1 MDKRDLALIQEL
13 MEKLQDE
20 MEYGEDD
27 FAERLGRK
35 KPEVEVLKVE
45 SELPDEEDEAM
56 EEEEPS
62 LPMDDEDESPEEKL
76 KKRLL
81 KLRS

>member
-27 FAERLGRK
+27 LSERLGRK

-45 SELPDEEDEAM
+45 SELPDEEDETM
-56 EEEEPS
+56 EEEELS
-62 LPMDDEDESPEEKL
+62 LPMDDEDETPEEKL

-81 KLRS
+81 KLRG